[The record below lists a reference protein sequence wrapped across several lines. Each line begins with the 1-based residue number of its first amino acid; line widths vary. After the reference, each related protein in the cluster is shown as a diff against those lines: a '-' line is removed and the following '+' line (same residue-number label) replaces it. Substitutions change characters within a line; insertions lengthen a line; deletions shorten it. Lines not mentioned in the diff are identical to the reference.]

1 MILATEKRV
10 LFTVIT
16 EVTLEQ
22 PLLRE
27 LDRLG
32 VRGYTISDA
41 RGKGNRG
48 VRDAAWGETAN
59 IRIEVICTR
68 ELAERVLEF
77 LHKHYYANYAMVAF
91 VQDVEVIRLDK
102 F

>member
-16 EVTLEQ
+16 EATLEQ

-48 VRDAAWGETAN
+48 VRDAAWGEPRTSESKSFALAN
-59 IRIEVICTR
+59 LPNACSSSCTNTIMPTTR
-68 ELAERVLEF
+68 WSHSCRT
-77 LHKHYYANYAMVAF
+77 
-91 VQDVEVIRLDK
+91 
-102 F
+102 